1 MSEFLKRNPGCLK
14 SYILYEVL
22 GKTPIQDSYQ
32 NFCKVV
38 GQDVMAY
45 MDYEN
50 LYNQLSRG
58 ETDFE
63 IELKPEAIVE
73 ALVVN
78 TMPMHPVEEIFHVDP
93 GQKNLMNM
101 PVSLM
106 FKIAGNLDPVERT
119 ALRSVNKAIKN
130 LADSLPPVFESMSI
144 AWTSCNS
151 LYWKFNDNPTEHFG
165 EGKLEK
171 LSNIPGFKVN
181 NLRLRSYGRCGRTL
195 FNYPKTKLADVLP
208 ESFLNAK
215 NVDINVATINDAI
228 QLLSIAKPGDLESI
242 RLWPVDRSEG
252 EHFPKFFN
260 TEQFKKTKNVEIL
273 SLQGFDVEVLSNF
286 SHLKSFKI
294 KLSGDFVEED
304 FLRIRETIST
314 FEDLEKCE
322 LRIVSGF
329 QIREICKA
337 LGIKI
342 PLGSLKTITHRYQIP
357 ESNKCLDF
365 KIESGGPSILMK
377 IMRIR

>member
-73 ALVVN
+73 ALVDN
-78 TMPMHPVEEIFHVDP
+78 AMPMDPVEETFHYDADP
-93 GQKNLMNM
+93 GQKSLMNM
-101 PVSLM
+101 PIALM

-130 LADSLPPVFESMSI
+130 VADSLPPVFESMSI
-144 AWTSCNS
+144 AWTSCNFLS
-151 LYWKFNDNPTEHFG
+151 WKFNDNPTEHFG

-228 QLLSIAKPGDLESI
+228 QLLSIAKPEDLESI

-260 TEQFKKTKNVEIL
+260 TEQFKNAKNVEIL
-273 SLQGFDVEVLSNF
+273 SLQGFGVEVLSNF

-304 FLRIRETIST
+304 FWRIREMIST
-314 FEDLEKCE
+314 FKRFEKCPAPYYH
-322 LRIVSGF
+322 
-329 QIREICKA
+329 QIYC
-337 LGIKI
+337 
-342 PLGSLKTITHRYQIP
+342 SL
-357 ESNKCLDF
+357 F
-365 KIESGGPSILMK
+365 K
-377 IMRIR
+377 